1 MAVQEENSAAGD
13 KKMAQKV
20 CLKPR
25 KNDSSAAQK
34 KAAEET
40 RHILADQAK
49 FMKMVMGQRLATK
62 TVIMRRGQP
71 QQHVDFDLPWII
83 KPLKRGMNWVVDT
96 KAEAKKL
103 IDMYTLKGSGCQV
116 QRYLRGFRFAKVSI
130 RGGRIEGKFP
140 KHVLGKVQKI
150 ATVIVMMGA
159 QNFDLTVA
167 YNSDTSYI
175 IGAKPV

>member
-1 MAVQEENSAAGD
+1 MAVKQKSGSEGD
-13 KKMAQKV
+13 KKYSLKDRDQRRIEAQ
-20 CLKPR
+20 R
-25 KNDSSAAQK
+25 

-49 FMKMVMGQRLATK
+49 FMKMVMGQRLAPK
-62 TVIMRRGQP
+62 TEIMSRGQDH
-71 QQHVDFDLPWII
+71 QRVTFELPWII
-83 KPLKRGMNWVVDT
+83 KPLKRGTNWVVHT
-96 KAEAKKL
+96 RAEAEKF
-103 IDMYTLKGSGCQV
+103 IDMYTRKGSGCQV
-116 QRYLRGFRFAKVSI
+116 QRYLQGFRFAKVSI
-130 RGGRIEGKFP
+130 RGGLIEGRFP